1 MQPTTIRTLSTRRA
15 GFTLIEMLVV
25 VGVIATLLGLLLAG
39 LQAAGRTSRK
49 TGQLNDLRQTYIAW
63 AAYAGSYGDYLLPG
77 KIDVTTQGQ
86 WRVNYRYQ
94 TGGDIPAGSCVH
106 YPFRLMAY
114 LDWNFSSLYGYFPDF
129 DEWYPPTNAGE
140 QGIQESTE
148 RVAHHPAFGYNG
160 FYMGGSWTTDTTGNT
175 SMQFANGE
183 WQMGRGAS
191 DTSGVAV
198 RGKLVART
206 LGNITQPSLKVTF
219 CSSIHRSP
227 GIYKLSSEFAAG
239 SDMVVPH
246 IFAETE
252 IWAPYIGLTG
262 GVDPTV
268 SRGAAR
274 TLAARTLGTT
284 RTLGA
289 SSAPMRMEVFQTASV
304 PYNRFDS
311 SIAVL
316 HADGNTTNVSLPDL
330 LDQSRWINCA
340 LDGLGRPSTFS
351 HTPGP

>member
-1 MQPTTIRTLSTRRA
+1 MQRTRFSAITSRRA

-25 VGVIATLLGLLLAG
+25 VGVIATLLALLLAG

-77 KIDVTTQGQ
+77 RLDVATQGQ
-86 WRVNYRYQ
+86 WRVNYRYR
-94 TGGDIPAGSCVH
+94 TGGDIPAGYCVH

-114 LDWNFSSLYGYFPDF
+114 LDWNFSSLYGYYPDF
-129 DEWYPPTNAGE
+129 DAWYPPTNAGE
-140 QGIQESTE
+140 PGIAESTD

-160 FYMGGSWTTDTTGNT
+160 FYLGGSWTTDASGNT
-175 SMQFANGE
+175 LMQFANGE
-183 WQMGRGAS
+183 WRMGRGGT
-191 DTSGVAV
+191 DTTGIAV

-206 LGNITQPSLKVTF
+206 LGNITQPSEKVTF
-219 CSSIHRSP
+219 CSSIHRNP
-227 GIYKLSSEFAAG
+227 GIYKLSSEFSPG

-262 GVDPTV
+262 EVDPT
-268 SRGAAR
+268 S
-274 TLAARTLGTT
+274 LLSAARTLGAT

-289 SSAPMRMEVFQTASV
+289 SAAPMRMEVFESASV

-316 HADGNTTNVSLPDL
+316 HADGNTTNIALTNL
-330 LDQSRWINCA
+330 LDQSKWINCA